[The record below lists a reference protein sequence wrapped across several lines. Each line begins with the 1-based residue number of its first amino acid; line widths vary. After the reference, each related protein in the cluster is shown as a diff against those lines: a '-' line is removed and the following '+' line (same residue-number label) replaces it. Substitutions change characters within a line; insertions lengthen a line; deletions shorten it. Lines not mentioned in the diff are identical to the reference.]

1 MIKTTIKRKIRSSKK
16 QSKRSKKQSKKQRS
30 KKQRSKKQRSRG
42 QNGGIFSLQQLPT
55 ADYIP
60 FGGDIVGN
68 QDYPLISS
76 DNNTPVPP
84 INFLGGKRSY
94 GKQPS
99 YGKRGGYRKN
109 KKRGGGLIP
118 EQLVNTGRGI
128 SGFFIDKVNSYQG
141 NPAQASYMPYEQPI
155 EHVNSSSLIDLY

>member
-1 MIKTTIKRKIRSSKK
+1 MIKTTIKRKTRSNKK
-16 QSKRSKKQSKKQRS
+16 QRSKKQRS

-42 QNGGIFSLQQLPT
+42 QKGGIFSLQQLPT

-99 YGKRGGYRKN
+99 YGKRSYGKRGGYRKKN
-109 KKRGGGLIP
+109 KRGGGLIP
-118 EQLVNTGRGI
+118 EQLVNTGRGV